1 MMTDVKP
8 GVRLRLA
15 EVLKELGWTQKR
27 LAEETGLS
35 ENAITNLLKNPRQVR
50 LETLDAISRATG
62 KEISELIVKTD

>member
-1 MMTDVKP
+1 MMTDVKQ

-62 KEISELIVKTD
+62 KEISELIVKID